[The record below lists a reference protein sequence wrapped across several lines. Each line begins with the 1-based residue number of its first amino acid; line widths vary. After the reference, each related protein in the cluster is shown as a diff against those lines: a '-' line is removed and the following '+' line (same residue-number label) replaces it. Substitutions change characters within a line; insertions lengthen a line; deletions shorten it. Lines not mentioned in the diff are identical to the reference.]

1 MLRLRAGSSHDSPA
15 DIGTPRSIV
24 DRPLIP
30 DPSATGRPT
39 ANCLT
44 GPGAAHP
51 HVASP
56 QAWFC
61 QRLLDGRGP
70 AQVGL
75 DPGTQGS
82 HRLRL
87 SPLAITTH
95 AAGKG
100 EAGKASHS
108 LPVVAVGSI
117 PHIYQRATF
126 SPLGD
131 PEADATK
138 PHYLGRIDT

>member
-1 MLRLRAGSSHDSPA
+1 VFGLPPSGLSVHGVARAIRSLTASPKLRA
-15 DIGTPRSIV
+15 
-24 DRPLIP
+24 
-30 DPSATGRPT
+30 
-39 ANCLT
+39 
-44 GPGAAHP
+44 AAHAHNAHSVEWGEDKP
-51 HVASP
+51 
-56 QAWFC
+56 
-61 QRLLDGRGP
+61 RE
-70 AQVGL
+70 
-75 DPGTQGS
+75 
-82 HRLRL
+82 
-87 SPLAITTH
+87 
-95 AAGKG
+95 AGKG